1 MQQDKICPIAVVYNV
16 PSLLNPT
23 QAATCSHTLP
33 ILLLL
38 PSYVLPVFPTSDHHS
53 ATGLL
58 FRLDSI
64 INHQRGCL
72 GL

>member
-16 PSLLNPT
+16 PCLLNPT

-38 PSYVLPVFPTSDHHS
+38 PSYMLHCFPTSDRHNT
-53 ATGLL
+53 TGLL
-58 FRLDSI
+58 FRMDSI
-64 INHQRGCL
+64 LNLQSGCL